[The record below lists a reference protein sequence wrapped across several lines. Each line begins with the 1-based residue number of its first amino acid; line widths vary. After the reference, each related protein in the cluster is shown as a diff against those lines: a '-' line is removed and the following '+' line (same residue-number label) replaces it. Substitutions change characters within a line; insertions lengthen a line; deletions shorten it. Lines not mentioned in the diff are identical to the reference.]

1 MFGQSKT
8 LQLTI
13 TKAVLRELKNKWE
26 STVQEEEVKVKWE
39 NTRSLPKSISTKLDN
54 INDLTSNKTMR
65 SEKQVQLY

>member
-1 MFGQSKT
+1 VFGQSKT

-54 INDLTSNKTMR
+54 INDPTSNKTMH

>member
-13 TKAVLRELKNKWE
+13 TKAVLRELKNKLA
-26 STVQEEEVKVKWE
+26 STVREEEVKVKWE
-39 NTRSLPKSISTKLDN
+39 NTQSLPKSISTKLDN
-54 INDLTSNKTMR
+54 INDPTSNKTMR